1 MLGLRAH
8 AWICAGLFAALI
20 GIPIL
25 GNTLAMAGVA
35 PPPRAS
41 QLPLMVFY
49 LTLFLAF
56 GLSTV
61 PVIVMTVLRVQAGNP
76 AAAGLIRR
84 QNAIIWTLWILIV
97 LGAAIAA
104 PAMIAGGF
112 FAAQCST
119 DSGGPSC

>member
-25 GNTLAMAGVA
+25 GNTLQMFGVN
-35 PPPRAS
+35 PPPRGV

-49 LTLFLAF
+49 LTLFFAF
-56 GLSTV
+56 GLSTI
-61 PVIVMTVLRVQAGNP
+61 PVIVMTVLRAQANNP

-84 QNAIIWTLWILIV
+84 RNAIIWTLWILIV
-97 LGAAIAA
+97 LGTAIAV
-104 PAMIAGGF
+104 PAMIADGF
-112 FAAQCST
+112 FAAQ
-119 DSGGPSC
+119 G